1 MNPRLT
7 SMSHNLD
14 PDTRRRVLAVLLEEL
29 RQLRLE
35 KNAALPV
42 RSPERIR
49 QEMHLAVGLAKR
61 RRRAASAHPAVTR
74 MEAEQLLATLP
85 KTPVSL
91 ALARQMA
98 LLGEADAKLNAR
110 GAA

>member
-7 SMSHNLD
+7 SMWPNLD
-14 PDTRRRVLAVLLEEL
+14 PDTRRRVLAVVQQEL
-29 RQLRLE
+29 RQLQLE
-35 KNAALPV
+35 KNDDLPV
-42 RSPERIR
+42 RSPERVK

-61 RRRAASAHPAVTR
+61 RRRASSAHPAVTR
-74 MEAEQLLATLP
+74 MEAEKLLATLP

-91 ALARQMA
+91 ALTRQMA
-98 LLGEADAKLNAR
+98 LLAEADAKLNSR